1 MADLSTL
8 LLYALFSY
16 LLGAIP
22 FSLFLARAR
31 GVDLTRVGS
40 GNVGATNVA
49 RSVGLP
55 YGILALLLDAGKGA
69 ISAYLATVW
78 SVPIWLSALAVAGHN
93 WSIFLRFRSGK
104 GVATSLGILLVL
116 SEPVLLITLV
126 LWALIAGVTRY
137 VSIASVTALIISP
150 LALLVLGGSAEAVG
164 LMAVLAVLSAFQ
176 HRENFQRLIRG
187 EEHKLS

>member
-164 LMAVLAVLSAFQ
+164 LMAVLAALSVFQ

>member
-1 MADLSTL
+1 M
-8 LLYALFSY
+8 
-16 LLGAIP
+16 
-22 FSLFLARAR
+22 
-31 GVDLTRVGS
+31 DLTRVGS